1 MFGPKPTSWTFP
13 LDERATHMSLIEM
26 KETIDPIFAT
36 PDSIRELI
44 TSFPLS
50 SKAPLDVGELLG
62 ISDKLLET
70 CVIHYEFV
78 AIAVEKSFQ
87 AQELAMRIYLKTGK
101 SVMLKELIKRLGDR
115 GIFYKE
121 EIELFDHGRRL
132 RNSFA
137 HPKNAV
143 TYSLIMAITTI
154 RTIRMFVSQL
164 FPETATS

>member
-1 MFGPKPTSWTFP
+1 
-13 LDERATHMSLIEM
+13 
-26 KETIDPIFAT
+26 
-36 PDSIRELI
+36 
-44 TSFPLS
+44 
-50 SKAPLDVGELLG
+50 
-62 ISDKLLET
+62 
-70 CVIHYEFV
+70 
-78 AIAVEKSFQ
+78 VEKSFQ